1 MRKITVLLMTMAF
14 LMLGLGQAYAMA
26 VIVPQDDPLDFGV
39 ESPTSGTIDYG
50 FTSATQLV
58 GTDIQVDKIVG
69 VNTPHNS
76 GVTLV
81 ITGGLLNFTSAGG
94 AGFSFN
100 ANTWNWAGAGPIT
113 ITGGIPALGIADGTI
128 LMSGTFQN
136 VAVNKVWD
144 QFLVTTA
151 VFIDS
156 KNETLVDYFYHG
168 AIIPSWTGAFNIS
181 IAVDQA
187 PDPGGFF
194 ISNPVVSGNVWNT
207 PESIIPIPLPASVWL
222 LGSGLLGLLG
232 LRRKFF
238 S

>member
-1 MRKITVLLMTMAF
+1 MRKLTVLLMTMAF
-14 LMLGLGQAYAMA
+14 LMLSLGSAYGFS
-26 VIVPQDDPLDFGV
+26 VVVPTDDPLDFGV
-39 ESPTSGTIDYG
+39 ESPTTGTIDYG

-58 GTDIQVDKIVG
+58 GTDIQVDNIVG
-69 VNTPHNS
+69 VGTPQHP

-94 AGFSFN
+94 AGFSFD
-100 ANTWNWAGAGPIT
+100 ANHWNWASSGPIT
-113 ITGGIPALGIADGTI
+113 ITGGIADLGIADGTL

-136 VAVNKVWD
+136 VTVNKVWD
-144 QFLVTTA
+144 QFLVTTS
-151 VFIDS
+151 VFIDT

-168 AIIPSWTGAFNIS
+168 AIVPSWTGAFNIS
-181 IAVDQA
+181 FAVDQA

-207 PESIIPIPLPASVWL
+207 PESIIPIPLPPSVWL